1 MDVVI
6 LRIFST
12 YKLQFSPK
20 ICNWGAV
27 VALSLFCNAY
37 KNENNVNRV
46 NFKEEYTFQ

>member
-27 VALSLFCNAY
+27 VALSLFCNAMRY
-37 KNENNVNRV
+37 KNEYNVNG
-46 NFKEEYTFQ
+46 EEYTFI

>member
-27 VALSLFCNAY
+27 VALSLFCNAIQER
-37 KNENNVNRV
+37 KQCQQGEI
-46 NFKEEYTFQ
+46 